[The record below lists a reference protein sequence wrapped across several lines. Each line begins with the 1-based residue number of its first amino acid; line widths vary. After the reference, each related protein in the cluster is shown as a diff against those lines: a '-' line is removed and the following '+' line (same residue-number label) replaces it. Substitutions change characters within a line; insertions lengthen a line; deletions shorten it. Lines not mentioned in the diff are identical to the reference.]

1 MSNARNILKRRR
13 TVEVPLDSGLVFVRV
28 LSLGEL
34 ANLKGRFKKFAED
47 KDYQAVIAVVHETVC
62 EEDGT
67 AIFAAEEVDQVA
79 AIDHDQLLKV
89 FAAAVELNGLGE
101 GKASR
106 PRTDSNTAS
115 PSPSAGPLNNSGEN
129 SMPVNSPAGGTTSK
143 RSRGA
148 RPPKTNVSPSSLPE
162 SSALPA

>member
-1 MSNARNILKRRR
+1 MSNTRNILKRRR
-13 TVEVPLDSGLVFVRV
+13 TIPVELLTGIVFVRV

-34 ANLKGRFKKFAED
+34 ASLKSRFKKFAED

-67 AIFAAEEVDQVA
+67 AIFGPDEVEDVG
-79 AIDHDQLLKV
+79 AIDHDQLLKI
-89 FAAAVELNGLGE
+89 FEAAVELNGLGE

-106 PRTDSNTAS
+106 PRTASSTVS
-115 PSPSAGPLNNSGEN
+115 PSPSAGPSNNSEAN
-129 SMPVNSPAGGTTSK
+129 STPANSLAGGTTSK

-148 RPPKTNVSPSSLPE
+148 RPPKTSGSPSSLLE